1 MPRSFVA
8 VLEHEARAAFGQLSF
23 IFLRE
28 LFQRMPDLVVGHDAR
43 NSSTAFDLPPESQ
56 DFVIHGPPS
65 HAWPTL

>member
-1 MPRSFVA
+1 VPRSFVA

-43 NSSTAFDLPPESQ
+43 KPSAAIDLPPES
-56 DFVIHGPPS
+56 
-65 HAWPTL
+65 